1 MLSFGIFLRMWQ
13 KKEVDICK
21 WEQWRGGV
29 KKGRDTGTLKQ
40 GMQLWYMKTEN
51 KGSLI
56 HVEM

>member
-1 MLSFGIFLRMWQ
+1 MWQ

-29 KKGRDTGTLKQ
+29 KKGHDTGTLKQ